1 MNLVFKLN
9 LERFAQDPIKVVYI
23 ISRLYGSTMNW
34 TATLIENND
43 LCLNKYEQYTSRF
56 KATFKSYDSTF
67 IANQKLK
74 TVKQHRWNNK
84 LYVQIH
90 KIDPVIITEIIITE
104 IIITEIIITEIIIT
118 EIIITEIIITEI
130 ITI

>member
-74 TVKQHRWNNK
+74 TVKQHR
-84 LYVQIH
+84 
-90 KIDPVIITEIIITE
+90 
-104 IIITEIIITEIIIT
+104 
-118 EIIITEIIITEI
+118 
-130 ITI
+130 